1 MAPWMQRKPMVSPT
15 VLWLQPEVWP
25 QPAPGTG
32 GRCQNKKKAAM
43 AYPTPGHH
51 SPLHGAVSRG
61 HQPAAP
67 ANQASARSGFPVSTG
82 EGEHQ
87 LEKLEFA
94 LAVAL
99 TRGDLQRSQSL
110 RDQIAALGGNQEEP
124 GT

>member
-1 MAPWMQRKPMVSPT
+1 MAF
-15 VLWLQPEVWP
+15 
-25 QPAPGTG
+25 
-32 GRCQNKKKAAM
+32 
-43 AYPTPGHH
+43 PTPGHH
-51 SPLHGAVSRG
+51 GPLHGTVSRG

-67 ANQASARSGFPVSTG
+67 ANQANARGGFPVSTG
-82 EGEHQ
+82 ECEHQ

-110 RDQIAALGGNQEEP
+110 RDQIAALGGNHEEP

>member
-1 MAPWMQRKPMVSPT
+1 MSRCSQASPT
-15 VLWLQPEVWP
+15 ANGGTQ
-25 QPAPGTG
+25 APGCG
-32 GRCQNKKKAAM
+32 
-43 AYPTPGHH
+43 
-51 SPLHGAVSRG
+51 
-61 HQPAAP
+61 
-67 ANQASARSGFPVSTG
+67 GFPPSSS

-99 TRGDLQRSQSL
+99 TRGDLQRSQNL